1 MNQKTADRLV
11 ELRKNAGYSQEELAD
26 TIGVS
31 RQAVSKWERCESSPD
46 TDNLIELA
54 RLYKVSLD
62 ELINGTDLP
71 PKAPRTEETE
81 QVAADT
87 DAFVWEDDGMTVEI
101 NGEEISV
108 KNEDG
113 KEKKYDVAAL
123 KRKSIKEKRVNTF
136 VCSLVALFVVIAYL
150 VNGFCQSNNEKAWA
164 AGWPLFFVIPVV
176 ASIVS
181 FIFYKRIA
189 LLNYP
194 CVVVGIYCFVG
205 MFYGIW
211 HPTWVMFITIPVFYI
226 IAEKIDR
233 VTRTRDYAVIQNA
246 YRRKEGKIPGH
257 KGKDGFNR

>member
-81 QVAADT
+81 QIAADT
-87 DAFVWEDDGMTVEI
+87 DAFVWEDDGITVAIKEK
-101 NGEEISV
+101 EVSV

-113 KEKKYDVAAL
+113 EEKTYDAEHL
-123 KRKSIKEKRVNTF
+123 RKKDLKEKRVNTT
-136 VCSLVALFVVIAYL
+136 VSSLTALLVVVAYL
-150 VNGFCQSNNEKAWA
+150 LLGFLVPNGIGWTC
-164 AGWPLFFVIPVV
+164 GWPLFLVIPVSS
-176 ASIVS
+176 SIVS
-181 FIFYKRIA
+181 FVFYRRIA

-194 CVVVGIYCFVG
+194 CIVVGIYCFVG

-211 HPTWVMFITIPVFYI
+211 HPTWVMFISIPVFYI

-233 VTRTRDYAVIQNA
+233 MTRTRDYAAIKNA
-246 YRRKEGKIPGH
+246 YGKKDGKNPSH

>member
-1 MNQKTADRLV
+1 MNVQTANRLV

-26 TIGVS
+26 AIGVS
-31 RQAVSKWERCESSPD
+31 RQAVSKWERAESSPD

-71 PKAPRTEETE
+71 PKASYEEIPE
-81 QVAADT
+81 EPASDPK
-87 DAFVWEDDGMTVEI
+87 AFVWEDDGMTVEI
-101 NGEEISV
+101 NGDEISV

-136 VCSLVALFVVIAYL
+136 VCSITALLVVIAYL
-150 VNGFCQSNNEKAWA
+150 VNGFCQSNEEKAWGC
-164 AGWPLFFVIPVV
+164 GWPLFFVIPVV
-176 ASIVS
+176 ASIIS

-194 CVVVGIYCFVG
+194 CIVVGIYCFVG
-205 MFYGIW
+205 MFYGAW
-211 HPTWVMFITIPVFYI
+211 HPTWVMFLTIPIFYI

-233 VTRTRDYAVIQNA
+233 LTRTRDYAVIQNA
-246 YRRKEGKIPGH
+246 YRRNEGKIPGH
-257 KGKDGFNR
+257 KGRDIFDC

>member
-1 MNQKTADRLV
+1 MN
-11 ELRKNAGYSQEELAD
+11 
-26 TIGVS
+26 
-31 RQAVSKWERCESSPD
+31 

-87 DAFVWEDDGMTVEI
+87 DAFVWEDDGITVAIKEK
-101 NGEEISV
+101 EVSV

-113 KEKKYDVAAL
+113 EEKTYDAEHL
-123 KRKSIKEKRVNTF
+123 RKKDLKEKRVNTT
-136 VCSLVALFVVIAYL
+136 VSSLTALLVVVAYL
-150 VNGFCQSNNEKAWA
+150 LLGFLVPNGIGWTC
-164 AGWPLFFVIPVV
+164 GWPLFLVIPVSS
-176 ASIVS
+176 SIVS
-181 FIFYKRIA
+181 FVFYRRIA

-194 CVVVGIYCFVG
+194 CIVVGIYCFVG

-211 HPTWVMFITIPVFYI
+211 HPTWVMFISIPVFYI

-233 VTRTRDYAVIQNA
+233 MTRTRDYAAIKNA
-246 YRRKEGKIPGH
+246 YGKKDGKNPGH

>member
-87 DAFVWEDDGMTVEI
+87 DAFVWEDDGITVAIKEK
-101 NGEEISV
+101 EVSV

-113 KEKKYDVAAL
+113 EEKTYDAEYL
-123 KRKSIKEKRVNTF
+123 RKKDLKEKRVNTT
-136 VCSLVALFVVIAYL
+136 VSSLTALLVVVAYL
-150 VNGFCQSNNEKAWA
+150 LLGFLGPNGKGWTC
-164 AGWPLFFVIPVV
+164 GWPLFLVIPVSS
-176 ASIVS
+176 SIVS
-181 FIFYKRIA
+181 FVFYRRIA

-194 CVVVGIYCFVG
+194 CIVVGIYCFVG

-211 HPTWVMFITIPVFYI
+211 HPTWVMFISIPVFYI

-233 VTRTRDYAVIQNA
+233 MTRTRDYAAIKNA
-246 YRRKEGKIPGH
+246 YGKKDGKIPGH

>member
-87 DAFVWEDDGMTVEI
+87 DAFVWEDDGITVAIKEK
-101 NGEEISV
+101 EVSV

-113 KEKKYDVAAL
+113 EEKTYDAEHL
-123 KRKSIKEKRVNTF
+123 RKKDLKEKRVNTT
-136 VCSLVALFVVIAYL
+136 VSSLTALLVVVAYL
-150 VNGFCQSNNEKAWA
+150 LLGFLVPNGIGWTC
-164 AGWPLFFVIPVV
+164 GWPLFLVIPVSS
-176 ASIVS
+176 SIVS
-181 FIFYKRIA
+181 FVFYRRIA

-194 CVVVGIYCFVG
+194 CIVVGIYCFVG

-211 HPTWVMFITIPVFYI
+211 HPTWVMFISIPVFYI

-233 VTRTRDYAVIQNA
+233 MTRTRDYAAIKNA
-246 YRRKEGKIPGH
+246 YGRKDGKISGH

>member
-87 DAFVWEDDGMTVEI
+87 DAFVWEDDGITVAIKEK
-101 NGEEISV
+101 EVSV

-113 KEKKYDVAAL
+113 EEKTYDAEYL
-123 KRKSIKEKRVNTF
+123 RKKDLKEKRVNTT
-136 VCSLVALFVVIAYL
+136 VSSLVALLAVVGYL
-150 VNGFCQSNNEKAWA
+150 LLGFCVKSGKGWTC
-164 AGWPLFFVIPVV
+164 GWPLFLAIPV
-176 ASIVS
+176 ASSIVS

-205 MFYGIW
+205 MYCGIW

-233 VTRTRDYAVIQNA
+233 MIRTRDYAAIKNA
-246 YRRKEGKIPGH
+246 YGKKDGKNPGH

>member
-87 DAFVWEDDGMTVEI
+87 DAFVWEDDGITVAIKEK
-101 NGEEISV
+101 EVSV

-113 KEKKYDVAAL
+113 EEKTYDAEHL
-123 KRKSIKEKRVNTF
+123 RKKDLKEKRVNTT
-136 VCSLVALFVVIAYL
+136 VSSLTALLVVVAYL
-150 VNGFCQSNNEKAWA
+150 LLGFLLPNGIGWTC
-164 AGWPLFFVIPVV
+164 GWPLFLVIPVSS
-176 ASIVS
+176 SIVS
-181 FIFYKRIA
+181 FVFYRRIA

-194 CVVVGIYCFVG
+194 CIVVGIYCFVG

-233 VTRTRDYAVIQNA
+233 MTRTRDYAAIKNA
-246 YRRKEGKIPGH
+246 YGKKDGKNPGH

>member
-71 PKAPRTEETE
+71 PKAPRAESAASGE
-81 QVAADT
+81 QNEN
-87 DAFVWEDDGMTVEI
+87 AFVYEDDGMTVEI
-101 NGEEISV
+101 KEQEVSV

-113 KEKKYDVAAL
+113 EEKTYDATDF
-123 KRKSIKEKRVNTF
+123 KRKNLKEKRVNTAITSAF
-136 VCSLVALFVVIAYL
+136 AILAVVAYL
-150 VNGFCQSNNEKAWA
+150 LLGFYVKDGK
-164 AGWPLFFVIPVV
+164 GWTCGWVLFPLIPVV
-176 ASIVS
+176 YSIVG
-181 FIFYKRIA
+181 FAFYKRFA

-194 CVVVGIYCFVG
+194 CIVVAIYCFVG
-205 MFYGIW
+205 MYCGIW
-211 HPTWVMFITIPVFYI
+211 HPTWVMFITIPAFYI

-233 VTRTRDYAVIQNA
+233 VTRTRDYAAIQNA
-246 YRRKEGKIPGH
+246 YGKKEGKFPGH
-257 KGKDGFNR
+257 KGKDGFDH

>member
-87 DAFVWEDDGMTVEI
+87 DAFVWEDDGITVAIKEK
-101 NGEEISV
+101 EVSV

-113 KEKKYDVAAL
+113 EEKTYDAEHL
-123 KRKSIKEKRVNTF
+123 RKKDLKEKRVNTT
-136 VCSLVALFVVIAYL
+136 VSSLTALLVVVAYL
-150 VNGFCQSNNEKAWA
+150 LLGFCEMSGKGWTC
-164 AGWPLFFVIPVV
+164 GWPLFLVIPVSS
-176 ASIVS
+176 SIVS
-181 FIFYKRIA
+181 FVFYRRIA

-194 CVVVGIYCFVG
+194 CIVVGIYCFVG

-211 HPTWVMFITIPVFYI
+211 HPTWVMFISIPVFYI

-233 VTRTRDYAVIQNA
+233 MTRTRDYAAIKNA
-246 YRRKEGKIPGH
+246 YGKKDGKNPGH

>member
-87 DAFVWEDDGMTVEI
+87 DAFVWEDDGITVAIKEK
-101 NGEEISV
+101 EVSV

-113 KEKKYDVAAL
+113 EEKTYDAEHL
-123 KRKSIKEKRVNTF
+123 RKKDLKEKRVTTT
-136 VCSLVALFVVIAYL
+136 VSSLTALLVVVAYL
-150 VNGFCQSNNEKAWA
+150 LLGFLVPNGIGWTC
-164 AGWPLFFVIPVV
+164 GWPLFLVIPVSS
-176 ASIVS
+176 SIVS
-181 FIFYKRIA
+181 FVFYRRIA

-194 CVVVGIYCFVG
+194 CIVVGIYCFVG

-211 HPTWVMFITIPVFYI
+211 HPTWVMFISIPVFYI

-233 VTRTRDYAVIQNA
+233 MTRTRDYAAIKNA
-246 YRRKEGKIPGH
+246 YGRKDGKISGH